1 MASEEVT
8 IESLVSE
15 LDTDGGA
22 IAQADDMDAFFVLMS
37 GYLVFFMQ
45 CGFCMLSAGSVRQK
59 NAKNIILK
67 NVLDACFGALGWYFF
82 GWALAYGG
90 NAGKFIGTENWALNE
105 TPTDDYHN
113 WFFQYAFAATT
124 VTIVSGAV
132 AERTKFEAYLL
143 YAFTLT
149 SWVYPVIVH
158 WVWSEEGWLSA
169 FVAKDKL
176 FNESGMVDF
185 AGCGVVHMTGGFAGL
200 AGAIAVGPRLGRYD
214 ANGKARDIP
223 GHSASL
229 ALLGV
234 FILWFGWFGFNPGS
248 ALAIVGASAT
258 AALCAVTTTLAAA
271 AGCITTLFLQMGIIF
286 ARTGQVVW
294 DVIAAGNGALAG
306 LVSITAACSVVHPW
320 ASVVIGVIG
329 AFVYTGASNLV
340 LHGFKV
346 DDPLDA
352 IAVHGFCG
360 MWGLIA
366 AATFADEDLM
376 RLSYGDFD
384 DGSRRA
390 FGWIQGGDGKLLV
403 AAIVGIIV
411 IFSWVMGHMVPFFFL
426 MKALGL
432 LRVSPEEEHEGLDIS
447 HHGGSAYPSDQIRLE
462 KGSVGGGPNNSD
474 VMAELE
480 ALKAQVQRL
489 QGATK
494 EVTKV

>member
-1 MASEEVT
+1 MASTPEVQE
-8 IESLVSE
+8 II
-15 LDTDGGA
+15 DGLNPDLGS
-22 IAQADDMDAFFVLMS
+22 IAQKNDMDAFFVLVS

-45 CGFCMLSAGSVRQK
+45 CGFCMLSAGSVRSK

-67 NVLDACFGALGWYFF
+67 NLLDACFGALGWYFF
-82 GWALAYGG
+82 GYALAFGG
-90 NAGKFIGTENWALNE
+90 EGGTFAARQNFALHE
-105 TPTDDYHN
+105 VPTSDYHN

-158 WVWSEEGWLSA
+158 WVWAGEGWLSA
-169 FVAKDKL
+169 FAEENDL
-176 FNESGMVDF
+176 FNDSGMVDF

-200 AGAIAVGPRLGRYD
+200 AGAIAVGPRLGRFD
-214 ANGKARDIP
+214 ANGKPRDIP

-248 ALAIVGASAT
+248 ALAIVGASEI

-271 AGCITTLFLQMGIIF
+271 AGCITTLFVTMAITY
-286 ARTGQVVW
+286 ASTGHAVW

-306 LVSITAACSVVHPW
+306 LVSITASCSVVHPW
-320 ASVVIGVIG
+320 ASIIIGILG
-329 AFVYTGASNLV
+329 GGVYVLASNFV
-340 LHGFKV
+340 LRAIKV

-360 MWGLIA
+360 MWGLLA
-366 AATFADEDLM
+366 AATFADKKLM
-376 RLSYGDFD
+376 TLSYGDLD
-384 DGSRRA
+384 SGRRA
-390 FGWIQGGDGKLLV
+390 FGWIMGGDGKLLV

-411 IFSWVMGHMVPFFFL
+411 IFVWVMGHMVPFFFL
-426 MKALGL
+426 MKSLGL
-432 LRVSPEEEHEGLDIS
+432 LRVSPEEEHEGLDVS
-447 HHGGSAYPSDQIRLE
+447 HHGGSAYPKDMIRME
-462 KGSVGGGPNNSD
+462 KGSGVGDPSTSEL
-474 VMAELE
+474 MAQLE
-480 ALKAQVQRL
+480 TLKAQVNRL
-489 QGATK
+489 TASK
-494 EVTKV
+494 EG